1 MQDRY
6 NRKLKDFRISV
17 TNKCNLN
24 CVYCH
29 HEGIFDKIDEQED
42 LELTAEE
49 ISFIIKVSTKFGIE
63 NVKLTGGE
71 PLIRKDIIKIIKNVS
86 EINEIKNISLVT
98 NGTLLKQNVDALAS
112 AGLQRI
118 NVSLDTVDPE
128 IYNQIIQSHQN
139 HEPNDVIEGI
149 KSCLE
154 RGLKPIKINF
164 LLLKGVNDKNLNEM
178 IKLTCDLGPDVM
190 LQAIELIPSDHPDTF
205 EKYHVDF
212 DDVEEELSKLGNFTE
227 YRALQ
232 KRKVYHLKNSCD
244 VEVVRPNDNAEF
256 CLNCHKIRLTSNGKL
271 KTCLRRNDNLIDL
284 VPILRGNSENK
295 EKLIEKAFEDA
306 INIREPYC
314 LPAHFSSK

>member
-6 NRKLKDFRISV
+6 NRKLKDFRVSV

-29 HEGIFDKIDEQED
+29 HEGILDKIDEQED

-49 ISFIIKVSTKFGIE
+49 ISFIIKISTRFGIE

-71 PLIRKDIIKIIKNVS
+71 PLIRKDIIKIIENISK
-86 EINEIKNISLVT
+86 INEIKNISLVT
-98 NGTLLKQNVDALAS
+98 NGTLLKQKVDALAK
-112 AGLQRI
+112 AGLHRL
-118 NVSLDTVDPE
+118 NVSLDTMDPE
-128 IYNQIIQSHQN
+128 IYKQIIQSHQN
-139 HEPNDVIEGI
+139 HEPNDVIEAI
-149 KSCLE
+149 KSSIE
-154 RGLKPIKINF
+154 SGLKPIKINF
-164 LLLKGVNDKNLNEM
+164 LLLKGVNDVNLKEM
-178 IKLTCDLGPDVM
+178 IKLTCELGPDVR
-190 LQAIELIPSDHPDTF
+190 LQAIELIPSDHPEIF
-205 EKYHVDF
+205 EQYHVDF
-212 DDVEEELSKLGNFTE
+212 DDIEEELSKLGNFTE

-295 EKLIEKAFEDA
+295 EKLLEKAFEDA
-306 INIREPYC
+306 IKIREPYC